1 MKKRLTGATFDASAQ
16 TIVHPDF
23 SDITLAGIQL
33 ITNVTDQVII
43 YNFADTTKGGTLA
56 TDTLTLEYDTT
67 SMSDTDELMIL
78 VEDGT
83 TTQAVSATDLDI
95 RDLTQASDGVA
106 IYGSDD
112 GGTTKRIIK
121 TDAGGAIQVDLEV
134 SSVSVSNLP
143 SEYPLPAAQ
152 VTTLTPQTDALTD
165 TQLRATPVSVTDAN
179 IADHDDIFGRPT
191 TTSPNND
198 IDIQFF
204 KAAPGSLL
212 TVTTAN
218 SATATS
224 NVGGALFASSTNTN
238 GSVQGVTTE
247 TTTYKSGSEVYAM
260 FTASFTAGIASSYM
274 RIGLYNA
281 NNGFFIGY
289 EGTTFGVTVR
299 NDASDTTVA
308 KASFSEDDLT
318 GSATSRFTR
327 DGTPEAINLTK
338 LNVFRIRFGWLGS
351 APCFWEVM
359 SPDGHWVTFHKTLFP
374 NLQTTPSVRSADLPI
389 TLDITKTGAAA
400 TDLQI
405 QTDCWGAGTSSG
417 TQEAQSDK
425 IAFSTT
431 TVLAGGATY
440 SSGVLALSPKYSQ
453 VQTQVLAS
461 KAGTI
466 NIYWY
471 SDAAGTD
478 LVRTIT
484 IPYGASDGF
493 QMFSAPAFTPYVKYE
508 YVNDPGAAQTDFYF
522 DTKFLRRPLSPQI
535 LRVDGTI
542 VGGMVSTLNRS
553 VIAGESSSGGG
564 GGYVNVKV
572 NPSGTL
578 ETNATVSG
586 TVTANLSDTDNAVLD
601 AIEADTTT
609 LAGAVSGTE
618 MQVDVVTSALP
629 TGAATAANQ
638 QTDALTD
645 DELRATPVPV
655 SGTVDLGVTDNA
667 VLDAIAASVAGATPA
682 GTNNIGD
689 VDVLTLPALP
699 VGTNVIGKVSVD
711 QATPGTTNFVQNKEM
726 PDATSTFSPT
736 NATTTAYAASLVVKA
751 SAGTLYSI
759 TGYNSKAS
767 AQFIQVHNTAS
778 LPADTAVPIVIF
790 TVPAASNFSFSAD
803 KFGRFFSTGITI
815 CNSSTGPTKT
825 IGSADCWFD
834 VQYN

>member
-1 MKKRLTGATFDASAQ
+1 MTTTEQEQSKTYDSWEHNADAHAKRVLIRAQ
-16 TIVHPDF
+16 DPGSGDF
-23 SDITLAGIQL
+23 VNIAAVDNG
-33 ITNVTDQVII
+33 
-43 YNFADTTKGGTLA
+43 
-56 TDTLTLEYDTT
+56 
-67 SMSDTDELMIL
+67 
-78 VEDGT
+78 DGT
-83 TTQAVSATDLDI
+83 YSLSTNAT
-95 RDLTQASDGVA
+95 AG
-106 IYGSDD
+106 GS
-112 GGTTKRIIK
+112 GL
-121 TDAGGAIQVDLEV
+121 TDAE
-134 SSVSVSNLP
+134 
-143 SEYPLPAAQ
+143 
-152 VTTLTPQTDALTD
+152 
-165 TQLRATPVSVTDAN
+165 LRATPVPVTDTN

-204 KAAPGSLL
+204 RAAPGSLL

-238 GSVQGVTTE
+238 GSVRGVTTE
-247 TTTYKSGSEVYAM
+247 TTAYKSGSEVYAM

-299 NDASDTTVA
+299 NNAVDTQVA
-308 KASFSEDDLT
+308 KVSFSEDDLT

-478 LVRTIT
+478 LVRTLT

-508 YVNDPGAAQTDFYF
+508 YVNASGAAQTDFYF
-522 DTKFLRRPLSPQI
+522 DTKFLRKPLSPQM

-542 VGGMVSTLNRS
+542 VGGMVSALNRS
-553 VIAGESSSGGG
+553 IIAGQSSGGG

-586 TVTANLSDTDNAVLD
+586 TVTAK
-601 AIEADTTT
+601 
-609 LAGAVSGTE
+609 
-618 MQVDVVTSALP
+618 P
-629 TGAATAANQ
+629 
-638 QTDALTD
+638 TDAYSIQAISD
-645 DELRATPVPV
+645 DGTYKYFFFEDDSANYYIMRKHITNKVFDYTAGTGGYSSVYQSAILGP
-655 SGTVDLGVTDNA
+655 SGSPTYDDY
-667 VLDAIAASVAGATPA
+667 GAT
-682 GTNNIGD
+682 
-689 VDVLTLPALP
+689 
-699 VGTNVIGKVSVD
+699 
-711 QATPGTTNFVQNKEM
+711 F
-726 PDATSTFSPT
+726 
-736 NATTTAYAASLVVKA
+736 
-751 SAGTLYSI
+751 
-759 TGYNSKAS
+759 
-767 AQFIQVHNTAS
+767 
-778 LPADTAVPIVIF
+778 
-790 TVPAASNFSFSAD
+790 
-803 KFGRFFSTGITI
+803 
-815 CNSSTGPTKT
+815 
-825 IGSADCWFD
+825 
-834 VQYN
+834 

>member
-1 MKKRLTGATFDASAQ
+1 MADINSGQDVDIISSVAIPVTDNGATLSIDDGAGSITVDGSVTATAQPGVDIGDVTINNASGASAVNIQ
-16 TIVHPDF
+16 DGGNTITV
-23 SDITLAGIQL
+23 
-33 ITNVTDQVII
+33 
-43 YNFADTTKGGTLA
+43 
-56 TDTLTLEYDTT
+56 
-67 SMSDTDELMIL
+67 
-78 VEDGT
+78 DGT
-83 TTQAVSATDLDI
+83 VQAQYDP
-95 RDLTQASDGVA
+95 
-106 IYGSDD
+106 
-112 GGTTKRIIK
+112 GTI
-121 TDAGGAIQVDLEV
+121 DV
-134 SSVSVSNLP
+134 
-143 SEYPLPAAQ
+143 
-152 VTTLTPQTDALTD
+152 
-165 TQLRATPVSVTDAN
+165 
-179 IADHDDIFGRPT
+179 FGRPT

-204 KAAPGSLL
+204 RAAPGSLL

-274 RIGLYNA
+274 RIGLYDA

-299 NDASDTTVA
+299 NNAVDTQVA

-318 GSATSRFTR
+318 GSATSLFTR
-327 DGTPEAINLTK
+327 DGTPEAIDLTK

-405 QTDCWGAGTSSG
+405 QTDCWGAGTSAG

-440 SSGVLALSPKYSQ
+440 SSGLLALSPKYSQ

-484 IPYGASDGF
+484 LPYGASDGF
-493 QMFSAPAFTPYVKYE
+493 QMFAAPAFTPYVKYE
-508 YVNDPGAAQTDFYF
+508 YVNDSGAAQTDFYF
-522 DTKFLRRPLSPQI
+522 ETKFLRRPLSPQI

-553 VIAGESSSGGG
+553 VIAGETSAGGG
-564 GGYVNVKV
+564 SYVNLKV

-578 ETNATVSG
+578 SADVTG
-586 TVTANLSDTDNAVLD
+586 TVTANAGTDLNTSALALETTATSIKNAVETIDNAI
-601 AIEADTTT
+601 A
-609 LAGAVSGTE
+609 GTE
-618 MQVDVVTSALP
+618 MQVDVVGALP
-629 TGAATAANQ
+629 AGDNNIGNVDIASSVTLVVDATGQ
-638 QTDALTD
+638 GD
-645 DELRATPVPV
+645 VPITLAGEEV
-655 SGTVDLGVTDNA
+655 TVNLGATDNA
-667 VLDAIAASVAGATPA
+667 VLDSIESNTAPIADGASTVFDAD
-682 GTNNIGD
+682 GD
-689 VDVLTLPALP
+689 
-699 VGTNVIGKVSVD
+699 N
-711 QATPGTTNFVQNKEM
+711 
-726 PDATSTFSPT
+726 
-736 NATTTAYAASLVVKA
+736 TAQQIKA
-751 SAGTLYSI
+751 SAGKLYGLEVSNPNTVDAYIQLFDLATGSVTVGTTTPKQSYLVPGGDGINNGAMDKVFTIPVSFATAI
-759 TGYNSKAS
+759 TYACTT
-767 AQFIQVHNTAS
+767 TA
-778 LPADTAVPIVIF
+778 
-790 TVPAASNFSFSAD
+790 
-803 KFGRFFSTGITI
+803 TGSGDPT
-815 CNSSTGPTKT
+815 TGLVVNA
-825 IGSADCWFD
+825 I
-834 VQYN
+834 YI

>member
-1 MKKRLTGATFDASAQ
+1 MADINSGQDVDIISSVAIPVTDNGATLSIDDGAGSITVDGSVTATAQPGVDIGDVTINNASGASAVNIQ
-16 TIVHPDF
+16 DGGNTITV
-23 SDITLAGIQL
+23 
-33 ITNVTDQVII
+33 
-43 YNFADTTKGGTLA
+43 
-56 TDTLTLEYDTT
+56 
-67 SMSDTDELMIL
+67 
-78 VEDGT
+78 DGT
-83 TTQAVSATDLDI
+83 VQAQYDP
-95 RDLTQASDGVA
+95 
-106 IYGSDD
+106 
-112 GGTTKRIIK
+112 GTI
-121 TDAGGAIQVDLEV
+121 DV
-134 SSVSVSNLP
+134 
-143 SEYPLPAAQ
+143 
-152 VTTLTPQTDALTD
+152 
-165 TQLRATPVSVTDAN
+165 
-179 IADHDDIFGRPT
+179 FGRPT

-204 KAAPGSLL
+204 RAAPGSLL

-224 NVGGALFASSTNTN
+224 NVGGALFASSTNTD

-274 RIGLYNA
+274 RLGLYDA

-299 NDASDTTVA
+299 NNASDTTVA

-318 GSATSRFTR
+318 GSATSLFTR
-327 DGTPEAINLTK
+327 DGTPEAINLTN

-351 APCFWEVM
+351 APCLWEVM

-405 QTDCWGAGTSSG
+405 QTDCWGAGTSAG

-440 SSGVLALSPKYSQ
+440 SSGLLALSPKYSQ

-484 IPYGASDGF
+484 LPYGASDGF
-493 QMFSAPAFTPYVKYE
+493 QMFAAPAFTPYVKYE
-508 YVNDPGAAQTDFYF
+508 YVNDSGAAQTDFYF
-522 DTKFLRRPLSPQI
+522 ETKFLRRPLSPQI

-542 VGGMVSTLNRS
+542 VGGMVSAVNRS
-553 VIAGESSSGGG
+553 IIAGESSGGG

-586 TVTANLSDTDNAVLD
+586 TVTANLSATDKAVLD

-629 TGAATAANQ
+629 TGASTEATLSSLNGKVTAVNTGAVV
-638 QTDALTD
+638 LS
-645 DELRATPVPV
+645 
-655 SGTVDLGVTDNA
+655 SGTVTTVSTLTGGGVAHNGVDSGNPHKIGGKAVTMPSTATLVANGDRTDAYFDLDGIQLTRPGSSLQD
-667 VLDAIAASVAGATPA
+667 VLSEATSNTNGTSTASTAFGATASTYNYITGIHVFRTDA
-682 GTNNIGD
+682 GTTPAY
-689 VDVLTLPALP
+689 VDFRDGTAGSVLWRMVLPPNGGAILP
-699 VGTNVIGKVSVD
+699 NSG
-711 QATPGTTNFVQNKEM
+711 APWFH
-726 PDATSTFSPT
+726 TSS
-736 NATTTAYAASLVVKA
+736 
-751 SAGTLYSI
+751 
-759 TGYNSKAS
+759 
-767 AQFIQVHNTAS
+767 NTALAYDVS
-778 LPADTAVPIVIF
+778 AALT
-790 TVPAASNFSFSAD
+790 TVYINVSGFKS
-803 KFGRFFSTGITI
+803 K
-815 CNSSTGPTKT
+815 
-825 IGSADCWFD
+825 
-834 VQYN
+834 V